1 MFVIPAAVDV
11 NMEPLED
18 QVKDLGSV
26 LETTILIDEASYNGE
41 TWEECFIGCYQ
52 EGGIGSILAM
62 FDMHFALKLGYRASV
77 SNLVS
82 VNNEASHEDLLKQ
95 AIFPKRA
102 VSDVKTGKGEET
114 AATYSESFVLPV
126 EVTAEFRST
135 PHTPESFTIIPS
147 SSGYE
152 LPDAPT
158 PLQFITVTGQY
169 GGGRKG

>member
-126 EVTAEFRST
+126 EVTAEFPVYPAHAVWS
-135 PHTPESFTIIPS
+135 PS
-147 SSGYE
+147 RSSGYE

-158 PLQFITVTGQY
+158 PLQVITVTGQY